1 MEERAN
7 DERTN
12 TEATG
17 GTAAAFLYSSTL
29 IVVLGILVVG
39 GLAALALLRTSGD
52 SDAMVS
58 ALTAGTGVIG
68 TLVGA
73 FLGLKL
79 GTEDKGRVADQAEEY
94 RRQSDQLVRALAVLP
109 PEQAQAVFSQVDEPS
124 APGESPGPAR

>member
-17 GTAAAFLYSSTL
+17 GTGSAFLYSSTL

-94 RRQSDQLVRALAVLP
+94 RRQSDQ
-109 PEQAQAVFSQVDEPS
+109 
-124 APGESPGPAR
+124 